1 MRLPL
6 FISRR
11 YFFSKKKKNFIN
23 IIAIISM
30 LVVAIG
36 TAALIIVLS
45 VFNGMEDLLRSI
57 YGQFDTAM
65 QVMPAQGKSF
75 QYTDDLKFKI
85 NSIDGVMGITE
96 VIEDNALLKYNNSE
110 MVVKIKGLS
119 EDFIEQGRMKNA
131 IKHGEFALQDG
142 KRPLAI
148 VGRGIQFNLGISLR
162 NEFTFMEFYYPKNV
176 KPGSLNPS
184 KYYSHAI
191 ISPGGVFALEQHYDD
206 NYVFV
211 PITFAEKLLD
221 YQGKRTALEISID
234 SPESTARIQ
243 EALQA
248 SLGSDYIV
256 RNADQQHEDLYKILK
271 IEKLFVFIVF
281 SLIVAIAS
289 INIFFSLSMLVTEKK
304 ADISLLFAMG
314 ATRSMIR
321 KIFLTEG
328 AIIAFIGSGC
338 GLILGFSIAWLQESF
353 GIISMGVES
362 AVMQAYPI
370 KIIAS
375 DFVYTSISIIL
386 ITFLA
391 GVQPSLRAASQSQF
405 LRIK

>member
-1 MRLPL
+1 MKLPL

-30 LVVAIG
+30 IVVSIG

-57 YGQFDTAM
+57 YGEFDAPLQITLKE
-65 QVMPAQGKSF
+65 GKSF
-75 QYTDDLKFKI
+75 ELTDDLKFQI
-85 NSIDGVMGITE
+85 NSTDGVMGITE
-96 VIEDNALLKYNNSE
+96 VIEDIALLKYNQSQ
-110 MVVKIKGLS
+110 MIVKIKGLS
-119 EDFIEQGRMKNA
+119 DNFIEQKRMEGA
-131 IKHGEFALQDG
+131 VRHGELAFYDG

-176 KPGSLNPS
+176 RPGSIDPS
-184 KYYSHAI
+184 KYYTHSI
-191 ISPGGVFALEQHYDD
+191 ILPGGIFALEQHYDD

-211 PITFAEKLLD
+211 PISFAEQLLD
-221 YQGKRTALEISID
+221 YKGKRTVLELSID
-234 SPESTARIQ
+234 DPSLIPEIQ
-243 EALQA
+243 QKLTQK
-248 SLGSDYIV
+248 LGDQFTIK
-256 RNADQQHEDLYKILK
+256 NADQQHEDLYKTLK
-271 IEKLFVFIVF
+271 IEKLFVFITL
-281 SLIVAIAS
+281 SLVVAIAS

-314 ATRSMIR
+314 ATPSLIR

-328 AIIAFIGSGC
+328 TIIAFIGAGSG
-338 GLILGFSIAWLQESF
+338 LLLGFMIVWIQENF
-353 GIISMGVES
+353 GLVTMGVES
-362 AVMQAYPI
+362 AVMQAYPV
-370 KIIAS
+370 KLIAS
-375 DFVYTSISIIL
+375 DFMYSAISIIL

-391 GVQPSLRAASQSQF
+391 SIQPSIRAAHQSRS